1 MRPYFLKRL
10 YVYKTIPKYL
20 ETDNSKSNRLMFGSL
35 KFCLCQTRI
44 YFRMKVWFVVLNTRF
59 ESGEAVRYFSE
70 KYPDLDNH
78 DVIV

>member
-1 MRPYFLKRL
+1 
-10 YVYKTIPKYL
+10 
-20 ETDNSKSNRLMFGSL
+20 MFGSL

-44 YFRMKVWFVVLNTRF
+44 YFQMKVWFVVLNTRF